1 YVACDFHQHTY
12 MSPDA
17 PVPPEDRVM
26 SYLADGVDFISSS
39 EHDVHFDYQP
49 LLDSL
54 GVRGLLDSAIGVE
67 TTPWDYGHF
76 IGWPMRVDPT
86 SPNGGALDWA
96 GGELGLD
103 LTPAQIFD
111 GLRGL
116 GARVVQV
123 NHPRAPG
130 GAFSNFQQ
138 NFDRAGLTFD
148 FATRTFGGNA
158 SAAPLSAVV
167 LGLPDGAPLFS
178 DKFDSVEVYNGFHL
192 ATVNG
197 ETTDALVDANLRD
210 WMNFVSF
217 GFTPTAVGDSDSHQW
232 YSVPAGL
239 PRTLV
244 AVPDDSAA
252 ALLAGV
258 ADDVA
263 NTVSGMAPRDV
274 VVSNAPFIKLTVDG
288 AGIGRTATHTGGAL
302 TIHVE
307 VTTAAWAAVDTVEL
321 FANATF
327 DVPTPKGATAPDL
340 EPVVCLT
347 SRAPAPARCAN
358 ALGGARALTATTAA
372 GKQSI
377 VLDITDVTP
386 DQIMTLERAGATGK
400 DLWIVARATGTVG
413 MFPTIPAG
421 IDAKSATLDQ
431 LIAGNTANIGVGA
444 LAFTN
449 PVYVDVDGNGWR
461 APFAP

>member
-1 YVACDFHQHTY
+1 
-12 MSPDA
+12 
-17 PVPPEDRVM
+17 
-26 SYLADGVDFISSS
+26 
-39 EHDVHFDYQP
+39 
-49 LLDSL
+49 
-54 GVRGLLDSAIGVE
+54 
-67 TTPWDYGHF
+67 
-76 IGWPMRVDPT
+76 
-86 SPNGGALDWA
+86 
-96 GGELGLD
+96 
-103 LTPAQIFD
+103 
-111 GLRGL
+111 
-116 GARVVQV
+116 VQV
-123 NHPRAPG
+123 NHPRAPS

-138 NFDRAGLTFD
+138 NFDRAGLAFD
-148 FATRTFGGNA
+148 FSARTFGGNQA
-158 SAAPLSAVV
+158 FAPLQPSV
-167 LGLPDGAPLFS
+167 LGLADGAPLFS

-192 ATVNG
+192 TAVDG
-197 ETTDALVDANLRD
+197 ETVDELVDANLRD

-252 ALLAGV
+252 ALQAGI

-274 VVSNAPFIKLTVDG
+274 VVTNAPFIKLTVDG
-288 AGIGRTATHTGGAL
+288 AGIGRTATHASGPLA
-302 TIHVE
+302 IHVE

-327 DVPTPKGATAPDL
+327 DVPTPKGATTPMMAPAL
-340 EPVVCLT
+340 CFT
-347 SRAPAPARCAN
+347 SRTPAPARCAG
-358 ALGGARALTATTAA
+358 ALGGARALTATVAG

-377 VLDITDVTP
+377 VLDISDVTP
-386 DQIMTLERAGATGK
+386 DQLLALQRAGATGK
-400 DLWIVARATGTVG
+400 DLWLVARATGTVG
-413 MFPTIPAG
+413 LFPTIPAG
-421 IDAKSATLDQ
+421 VDAKSAPIDQ
-431 LIAGNTANIGVGA
+431 LVAGNTQGLGVGA